1 MWVKVFGKGNVLLR
15 VNLRVTV
22 QIEDRLRAELIQ
34 AKMISMIWINFLMN

>member
-1 MWVKVFGKGNVLLR
+1 MKVFGKGNVLLR

-34 AKMISMIWINFLMN
+34 AKMISMISINFLMN